1 MSYLLQGTSS
11 VVGPT
16 LAHLL
21 GKEVAKYAPC
31 ICTRCAHIIAKHPS
45 RGATPTARVASV
57 GISPTCIHIST
68 PSVASSHLLYSQ
80 PSQTASDLRNRYQ
93 SEKFQRNYF
102 SNFATSLPHLGHPN
116 PVNINMSFKCGPDIL
131 GSNISYRFLHT
142 SQPFG
147 AKPSK
152 LEESVTRLKEKH
164 NDAIEELSKI
174 QDLEKKIESVMEED
188 AKLSEAVKVS
198 VETNKAVTEPK
209 KSLWE
214 RFVVEC
220 KHYYSGFKLL
230 FLDVNISSKIIY
242 RVCQGQTL
250 SRRENRQLVRTVSD
264 LFRLLPFSVFIMVP
278 FMELLLPLAL
288 KMFPGMLPSTFN
300 TQDDREVKMRR
311 ALKAKL
317 EYAKF
322 LQQTLD
328 EMGPAGQGHHS
339 NSASDFVK
347 FYETVKTKGATVSNE
362 QILKFSKLFEDEIT
376 LDNMT
381 RGQLSAIC
389 RLLDLTPF
397 GTNAFLRFQIEI
409 QLRRLKA
416 DDIVIKKE
424 GVDSLNVA
432 ELQNACKDR
441 GMRALGLT
449 KEKLHQQLK
458 HWIELSTNNKVPP
471 SLLLL
476 SRTLYLPES
485 LDSASQIAATISAL
499 PDTAV
504 IGAKAKIGS
513 MEGKIENV
521 TQLEI
526 IKAEQAKIEEE
537 AKDKKKQVE
546 AKTRKDAEEKVKAE
560 KLKQEALESAIEEQA
575 LGVVPET
582 PPTAERIVSE
592 ATGVLRKAT
601 VTSSGT
607 MEHSDISE
615 TIPLAVTSDDIH
627 VGQTKVME
635 IIEESR
641 PPVATSLKAV
651 DDLSTD
657 DLEAL
662 RSAIETINTEKG
674 SNYIVEN
681 EVLTELKQELSDYQ
695 DDLGELSE
703 TALKAGR
710 KDLKQSKGAARLFK
724 RVNKM
729 LNKMDGLVQN
739 LEVREKKLGELGTE
753 TEEEKG
759 HLVTVQSI
767 LQAVRGL
774 QEVPDSA
781 RLERISE
788 VVANMD
794 DDIDGVVKVDHVN
807 KVVEILGRDN
817 LHLSTKQVKQVIDLI
832 GKEEMIE
839 TESRIESRFEKI
851 LGKLPV
857 VEVDTK
863 SDTKSISSGDESD
876 ISEKIVS
883 KADED
888 MKDTAV
894 EMNEIEAEKHIQ
906 EMFSRPGAI
915 KVDDDVKASD
925 DVEDH
930 IRDMFAINETAA
942 DDIIQ
947 KPTKVETEVLELS
960 RPGAVPKVQESVS
973 QVAEDNSVKDVSDIV
988 DNESNKISSQDKE
1001 HENEPVKVKQKNGSK
1016 H

>member
-1 MSYLLQGTSS
+1 
-11 VVGPT
+11 
-16 LAHLL
+16 
-21 GKEVAKYAPC
+21 
-31 ICTRCAHIIAKHPS
+31 
-45 RGATPTARVASV
+45 
-57 GISPTCIHIST
+57 
-68 PSVASSHLLYSQ
+68 
-80 PSQTASDLRNRYQ
+80 
-93 SEKFQRNYF
+93 
-102 SNFATSLPHLGHPN
+102 
-116 PVNINMSFKCGPDIL
+116 
-131 GSNISYRFLHT
+131 
-142 SQPFG
+142 
-147 AKPSK
+147 
-152 LEESVTRLKEKH
+152 
-164 NDAIEELSKI
+164 
-174 QDLEKKIESVMEED
+174 
-188 AKLSEAVKVS
+188 
-198 VETNKAVTEPK
+198 
-209 KSLWE
+209 
-214 RFVVEC
+214 
-220 KHYYSGFKLL
+220 
-230 FLDVNISSKIIY
+230 
-242 RVCQGQTL
+242 
-250 SRRENRQLVRTVSD
+250 
-264 LFRLLPFSVFIMVP
+264 
-278 FMELLLPLAL
+278 
-288 KMFPGMLPSTFN
+288 MFPGMLPSTFN

-328 EMGPAGQGHHS
+328 EMGPAGQGHKS
-339 NSASDFVK
+339 NSARDFVK
-347 FYETVKTKGATVSNE
+347 FYETVKTKGATVSNAE
-362 QILKFSKLFEDEIT
+362 ILKFSKLFEDEIT

-389 RLLDLTPF
+389 RLLGLTPF

-424 GVDSLNVA
+424 GVDSLNVQ
-432 ELQNACKDR
+432 ELQSACKDR
-441 GMRALGLT
+441 GMRALGMT
-449 KEKLHQQLK
+449 QEKLVQQLK

-537 AKDKKKQVE
+537 AKDKAKQVD
-546 AKTRKDAEEKVKAE
+546 AKKKKDVEDKAKAE

-582 PPTAERIVSE
+582 PPTAERVVSE

-615 TIPLAVTSDDIH
+615 SILLKNAVTSDDIH

-635 IIEESR
+635 IIEEA
-641 PPVATSLKAV
+641 PPVAASLKAV
-651 DDLSTD
+651 DDLSTE

-662 RSAIETINTEKG
+662 RLAIETINTEKG

-681 EVLTELKQELSDYQ
+681 EVLTELKQELS
-695 DDLGELSE
+695 E
-703 TALKAGR
+703 TALETGI
-710 KDLKQSKGAARLFK
+710 KDLKQTKGAARLFK

-729 LNKMDGLVQN
+729 LNKMDKVVDN
-739 LEVREKKLGELGTE
+739 LEAREKKLSDVLGELGTE
-753 TEEEKG
+753 AEDQKG

-794 DDIDGVVKVDHVN
+794 DDVDGVVKVDHVN

-839 TESRIESRFEKI
+839 TETRIEQRFEKI
-851 LGKLPV
+851 LGILPV
-857 VEVDTK
+857 VEVNS
-863 SDTKSISSGDESD
+863 SDTKSISSGEESD
-876 ISEKIVS
+876 MAEKMVS
-883 KADED
+883 KPDEV

-894 EMNEIEAEKHIQ
+894 EMNEIEPEKHIQ
-906 EMFSRPGAI
+906 EMFSRPGAV
-915 KVDDDVKASD
+915 KVDGDVKASD
-925 DVEDH
+925 EVEDH
-930 IRDMFAINETAA
+930 IRDMFASNETAA
-942 DDIIQ
+942 DDIIE
-947 KPTKVETEVLELS
+947 KPAKSENEVLEFS
-960 RPGAVPKVQESVS
+960 RPG
-973 QVAEDNSVKDVSDIV
+973 
-988 DNESNKISSQDKE
+988 
-1001 HENEPVKVKQKNGSK
+1001 
-1016 H
+1016 